1 MKLLFFTHLKDEI
14 GTHLDA
20 TRGNKLGVVVHSMRA
35 ASTDSI
41 QSIANEAEKRD
52 LQVHVHLEEQQKE
65 IKDCLDVHNVTPLD
79 LLMKTVTKGESTKK
93 KQVMLYFLLILF
105 FVVSFVTFLYLIIF
119 WLYNNQY

>member
-1 MKLLFFTHLKDEI
+1 
-14 GTHLDA
+14 
-20 TRGNKLGVVVHSMRA
+20 MRA

-79 LLMKTVTKGESTKK
+79 LLMKTVTKGESKKTKNGLCYIF
-93 KQVMLYFLLILF
+93 VLF
-105 FVVSFVTFLYLIIF
+105 FFLVVLLLLFCI
-119 WLYNNQY
+119 

>member
-1 MKLLFFTHLKDEI
+1 M
-14 GTHLDA
+14 DA

-93 KQVMLYFLLILF
+93 KHSCYI
-105 FVVSFVTFLYLIIF
+105 FVVFIC
-119 WLYNNQY
+119 

>member
-1 MKLLFFTHLKDEI
+1 
-14 GTHLDA
+14 
-20 TRGNKLGVVVHSMRA
+20 MRA

-93 KQVMLYFLLILF
+93 KTGHVIF
-105 FVVSFVTFLYLIIF
+105 FVNFIFSCVFCYFFVSD
-119 WLYNNQY
+119 

>member
-1 MKLLFFTHLKDEI
+1 M
-14 GTHLDA
+14 DA

-79 LLMKTVTKGESTKK
+79 LLMKTVTKGESKK
-93 KQVMLYFLLILF
+93 KKTFMLYFCCFYLLVVSLITF
-105 FVVSFVTFLYLIIF
+105 FVSVYIFVV
-119 WLYNNQY
+119 

>member
-93 KQVMLYFLLILF
+93 KNIHVIFLLFLF
-105 FVVSFVTFLYLIIF
+105 VSCFFDYFFCICLHFVV
-119 WLYNNQY
+119 

>member
-1 MKLLFFTHLKDEI
+1 
-14 GTHLDA
+14 
-20 TRGNKLGVVVHSMRA
+20 MRA

-93 KQVMLYFLLILF
+93 KNIHVIF
-105 FVVSFVTFLYLIIF
+105 FVNSIF
-119 WLYNNQY
+119 SGREARTLASLRNWP

>member
-1 MKLLFFTHLKDEI
+1 M
-14 GTHLDA
+14 DA

-79 LLMKTVTKGESTKK
+79 LLMKTVTKGESTKQ
-93 KQVMLYFLLILF
+93 KQSCYI
-105 FVVSFVTFLYLIIF
+105 FVVFIC
-119 WLYNNQY
+119 

>member
-1 MKLLFFTHLKDEI
+1 
-14 GTHLDA
+14 
-20 TRGNKLGVVVHSMRA
+20 MRA

-105 FVVSFVTFLYLIIF
+105 LVVSLITFLYLIIF
-119 WLYNNQY
+119 LVV

>member
-1 MKLLFFTHLKDEI
+1 
-14 GTHLDA
+14 
-20 TRGNKLGVVVHSMRA
+20 MRA

-93 KQVMLYFLLILF
+93 KTGLVIF
-105 FVVSFVTFLYLIIF
+105 FVNFIFSCVFCYFFVSVYIF
-119 WLYNNQY
+119 GCITTSINTHI

>member
-1 MKLLFFTHLKDEI
+1 
-14 GTHLDA
+14 
-20 TRGNKLGVVVHSMRA
+20 MRA

-105 FVVSFVTFLYLIIF
+105 LVVSLITFLYLIRF
-119 WLYNNQY
+119 LLYNNQY